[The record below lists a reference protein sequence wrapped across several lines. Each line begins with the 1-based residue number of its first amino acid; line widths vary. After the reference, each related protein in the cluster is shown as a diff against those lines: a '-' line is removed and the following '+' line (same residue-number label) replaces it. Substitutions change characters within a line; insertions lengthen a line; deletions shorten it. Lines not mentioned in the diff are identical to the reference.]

1 MHRGRT
7 RQRHV
12 ATGPRDRTGH
22 RGRVH
27 GDRVHRRRRPR
38 PLYKV
43 PIDPGSRV
51 HVNLSNLPADYD
63 VFVFKDIVQAF
74 TALATP
80 EDLTRLSAEF
90 APSAFSPSAFS
101 PSAFSPSAFS
111 PSAFSPSAF
120 SPSAFSPSA
129 FSPSAFSPSAF
140 SPSAFSPSAFSPSA
154 FSPSAFS
161 PSAFSPSAF
170 SPSAFSPSA
179 FSAETYA
186 SAQIRSLITGSAR
199 VGTAS
204 ETVVADTWNNTG
216 HFYIR
221 VSGKNGES
229 NLDAP
234 FTLGV
239 TLDGSVCDNVS
250 AQTLDDVDAPA
261 GSFKT
266 LVLTDMARMPSSVA
280 GNSTADKA
288 ALTAK
293 LETFAERAEI
303 AGDVVDVGAR
313 VQALNTQ
320 ADDHKSCMYAKNLVA
335 TAIQDVVAAYRV
347 TNPGLQYVVIVG
359 GDSAIPF
366 FRYPDQAL
374 LGPDPTSRRR
384 SSAEPL
390 PMPASVRTSSLARTP
405 TARRSTCP
413 STRLP
418 SRSPTCRSGVW
429 SRPRPRPPG

>member
-1 MHRGRT
+1 M
-7 RQRHV
+7 
-12 ATGPRDRTGH
+12 
-22 RGRVH
+22 
-27 GDRVHRRRRPR
+27 
-38 PLYKV
+38 
-43 PIDPGSRV
+43 
-51 HVNLSNLPADYD
+51 
-63 VFVFKDIVQAF
+63 
-74 TALATP
+74 
-80 EDLTRLSAEF
+80 
-90 APSAFSPSAFS
+90 
-101 PSAFSPSAFS
+101 
-111 PSAFSPSAF
+111 
-120 SPSAFSPSA
+120 
-129 FSPSAFSPSAF
+129 
-140 SPSAFSPSAFSPSA
+140 
-154 FSPSAFS
+154 
-161 PSAFSPSAF
+161 
-170 SPSAFSPSA
+170 
-179 FSAETYA
+179 
-186 SAQIRSLITGSAR
+186 
-199 VGTAS
+199 GTAS

-303 AGDVVDVGAR
+303 GGDVVDVGAR

-374 LGPDPTSRRR
+374 LGPESDFQAPVLSGTASDASLRANFVLGQDAYG
-384 SSAEPL
+384 SSIDLSLHASAFPIPDLPVGRLVETAAE
-390 PMPASVRTSSLARTP
+390 ASGMIDAYLATTNGTIATP
-405 TARRSTCP
+405 TKSLVTGYDFLDDAARSVSADLTAGMGTGGTVDKFDLQQGRCA
-413 STRLP
+413 
-418 SRSPTCRSGVW
+418 
-429 SRPRPRPPG
+429 RPAVRRDPPAAQLLVECDGAPNGAARFSA